1 MNIAMGN
8 ASKEVQSK
16 ANFVTDTNEQEG
28 FAHAM
33 ERFVLNRTQAG
44 VGDFQLL
51 AGSPSES
58 TSGESLSK
66 TLCVSASLPNK
77 E

>member
-1 MNIAMGN
+1 MGN

-28 FAHAM
+28 LAHAM
-33 ERFVLNRTQAG
+33 ERFVLNLTQAG
-44 VGDFQLL
+44 IADFQLL

-58 TSGESLSK
+58 TSGESLFK
-66 TLCVSASLPNK
+66 TLCLSASLPNK